1 MTRVLRILV
10 RNWPLKLAAIVLA
23 TLLYAGF
30 VLSQSTRQFEGRVPI
45 DTLDQPS
52 DVILLSD
59 LGAVQRIRYFAPD
72 DLGIRLDSA
81 SFRATVDLSD
91 VDPSRGPTSVP
102 VRVVSVDPRIQ
113 VLEYEPSRVIVQLDR
128 VVSATVPVRA
138 VLGPVPSG
146 LEVGTPVLSVEE
158 ANVRGPASN
167 VRRVTEVQ
175 ARVTIDPSGIDV
187 NSTVDLTPVDA
198 LGEPLSL
205 VDVDPTNAQVRVPVF
220 TDRRTKT
227 LPVHPV
233 VTGTPAAG
241 FEVAA
246 VAVDPLSVAVAGDAN
261 DLAAL
266 ELADTASVSV
276 SGASSNVV
284 RTVDLALPDGVQA
297 VGTSSVKVTVTLRAV
312 TATRTFEAGLI
323 LTGTRPDLEYAL
335 SIDRV
340 LVTIGGSVADLD
352 RLSGSSLTVT
362 VDVTGLEVGAHDVKV
377 GANLQT
383 GLTLV
388 GASPDRVTVTITEPS
403 PSPGPSPT
411 P

>member
-1 MTRVLRILV
+1 MVV

-52 DVILLSD
+52 DVIVLSD

-81 SFRATVDLSD
+81 SFRATVDLAD
-91 VDPSRGPTSVP
+91 IDPSRGPTSVP

-113 VLEYEPSRVIVQLDR
+113 VLEYEPSRIIVTLDR
-128 VVSATVPVRA
+128 VVSASVPVRA

-146 LEVGTPVLSVEE
+146 LEVGTPVLSVSE
-158 ANVRGPASN
+158 ARVRGPASN
-167 VRRVTEVQ
+167 VRRVVEVQ
-175 ARVTIDPSGIDV
+175 ARVAIDPSGIDV

-198 LGEPLSL
+198 LGEPINL
-205 VDVDPTNAQVRVPVF
+205 VDVDPTNAQVRLPVF

-227 LPVHPV
+227 VPVHPV

-297 VGTSSVKVTVTLRAV
+297 VGPSSVRVTVTLRPV

-323 LTGTRPDLEYAL
+323 LSGARPDLVYAL
-335 SIDRV
+335 SVDRV

-362 VDVTGLEVGAHDVKV
+362 VDVAGLAPGSHEVKV
-377 GANLQT
+377 TANLQT

-388 GASPDRVTVTITEPS
+388 GASPDRVTVTVTAPVA
-403 PSPGPSPT
+403 SPGPSPT